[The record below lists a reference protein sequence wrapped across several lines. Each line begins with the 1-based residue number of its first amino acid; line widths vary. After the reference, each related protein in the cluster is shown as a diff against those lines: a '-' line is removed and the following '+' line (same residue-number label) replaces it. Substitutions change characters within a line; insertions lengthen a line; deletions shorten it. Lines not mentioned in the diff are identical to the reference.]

1 MALGGR
7 HGHTVRRLK
16 SRIDAVLEDERERRK
31 PPPLPISAAHG
42 AIRNRIERALGALHE
57 QIPEGSDLEE
67 AIDQSPELADL
78 SLRILGLAREEHA
91 FLASQGVDPR
101 PYNRY

>member
-1 MALGGR
+1 MR
-7 HGHTVRRLK
+7 EFKRRIETLVEA
-16 SRIDAVLEDERERRK
+16 DRERQK
-31 PPPLPISAAHG
+31 LPPPPISEKHAAM
-42 AIRNRIERALGALHE
+42 RERIERTMGALDE